1 MIEDPIHGPLG
12 ADDLISHRH
21 SKSHRHLCT
30 RAEWGV
36 ASPTGEMIRV
46 KAIGSIRRGNM
57 GRHVCVYKS
66 DSEEMRSISAYAAY
80 GTI

>member
-1 MIEDPIHGPLG
+1 MVPWVPTTLS
-12 ADDLISHRH
+12 LIDTQSLTDICAPRQNG
-21 SKSHRHLCT
+21 
-30 RAEWGV
+30 GV